1 MAHVDDFSRKEL
13 NRLIEPTAEDLQA
26 GASYA
31 IHTAVLLGHDYNRC
45 IDLQREFDSEEMQ
58 KLLAARFRGQRFT
71 IRTLSFIFVAIL
83 VAIAALAWAIKKE
96 FTLWELSLF
105 VVAVCVASAVVKDE
119 LGSKAKFETWK
130 LSELRTR
137 LVADIFQTERMFSD
151 WFSRNQ
157 GNFDADP
164 CREIRDST
172 GLPSAAV
179 TALFAQFRMRHRDEF
194 RNWVQAGIQIRRLER
209 R

>member
-45 IDLQREFDSEEMQ
+45 IELQREFESEEMQ
-58 KLLAARFRGQRFT
+58 ALLAAEFRSQRST
-71 IRTLSFIFVAIL
+71 MRTLSFIFVAIL
-83 VAIAALAWAIKKE
+83 VAIATLAWAIKKE

-119 LGSKAKFETWK
+119 LGSKEKFETWK
-130 LSELRTR
+130 LSEFRTR

-151 WFSRNQ
+151 WFSRNP
-157 GNFDADP
+157 GNFQADP

-179 TALFAQFRMRHRDEF
+179 TDLFAQFRLQHRDEF